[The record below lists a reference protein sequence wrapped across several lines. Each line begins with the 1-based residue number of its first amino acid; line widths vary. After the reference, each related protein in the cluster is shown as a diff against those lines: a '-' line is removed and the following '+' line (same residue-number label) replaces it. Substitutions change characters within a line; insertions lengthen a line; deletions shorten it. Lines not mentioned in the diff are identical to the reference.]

1 MSAIESNGPIK
12 SSSRHLAVVDAVRV
26 TRLLRSLDEGLASL
40 GRRQLASASQRQD
53 ETWLLAV
60 KYLFVTTIEACIDV
74 AQHLCSTESLGTP
87 RDNGE
92 AMLRLGNAGM
102 LTRETALAMV
112 KAVGFRNVLVHEYVD
127 VQDAIVLD
135 RLSDHNDLMNFAREI
150 AAWLG
155 AQESPRSGLN

>member
-1 MSAIESNGPIK
+1 
-12 SSSRHLAVVDAVRV
+12 VVDAVRV

-40 GRRQLASASQRQD
+40 GRRQVASASQRQD

-87 RDNGE
+87 RDNGD

-135 RLSDHNDLMNFAREI
+135 RLSDHQDLMNFAREI

>member
-1 MSAIESNGPIK
+1 M
-12 SSSRHLAVVDAVRV
+12 VDAVRV

-40 GRRQLASASQRQD
+40 ARRQRASASQRQD

-102 LTRETALAMV
+102 LTHKTAQAMV
-112 KAVGFRNVLVHEYVD
+112 KAVGFRNVLVHEYVE

-135 RLSDHNDLMNFAREI
+135 RLADHEDLMNFAREI
-150 AAWLG
+150 AAWLS